1 VDGRRGV
8 GDPLRAYSLG
18 CFFNTHVD
26 LTIACLS
33 NFINGIVGFIGPQ
46 HATAG
51 WVSRPVPIQD
61 KLGARHNVEV
71 GETLASY
78 FAMGNG
84 QFGGSPAAI
93 ANSL

>member
-1 VDGRRGV
+1 MRGI
-8 GDPLRAYSLG
+8 GDPPRAYRLSRY
-18 CFFNTHVD
+18 FNTCVEI
-26 LTIACLS
+26 TIAYLS
-33 NFINGIVGFIGPQ
+33 NSIYGIVGFIGARP
-46 HATAG
+46 ATAG

-61 KLGARHNVEV
+61 KLGARHNAEV

-93 ANSL
+93 ANSP